1 MERWD
6 KMPAERYFKYL
17 RKDRMPH
24 VWCPGCGNGIIMKSF
39 VEAVNNLNLD
49 KNKVAVVSGIG
60 CSSRVTGYLDF
71 NTMHTLHGRAI
82 AFATGVKL
90 AKPEF
95 NVVVMGGDGDILA
108 IGGNHFIHA
117 CRRNMDLTVIIFNNA
132 IYGMTGGQ
140 YSPETPMGTYASTS
154 PYGNLE
160 NDFNAV
166 DLAITSGATYVARST
181 VFHYML
187 SVKYIENALKHKGM
201 SVVEIVTN
209 CHTYY
214 GRYNKMTEPTQ
225 MLQYYKDNSVILSK
239 AKNMDENAL
248 KDKIIIGEFLNV
260 EKEGYIDKYQKLREK
275 LVSQEV
281 SPK

>member
-1 MERWD
+1 MT
-6 KMPAERYFKYL
+6 
-17 RKDRMPH
+17 H

-39 VEAVNNLNLD
+39 LEAVSNLNMD

-95 NVVVMGGDGDILA
+95 QVVVMGGDGDILA

-117 CRRNMDLTVIIFNNA
+117 CRRNMDLTVVIFNNS

-140 YSPETPMGTYASTS
+140 YSPETPSNTYATTS

-160 NDFNAV
+160 DTFDPV
-166 DLAITSGATYVARST
+166 QLAISAGATYVARST

-187 SVKYIENALKHKGM
+187 TVKYIENAIKHKGM
-201 SVVEIVTN
+201 SVVEVVTN
-209 CHTYY
+209 CHTYF
-214 GRYNKMTEPTQ
+214 GRYNKMPKPTQ
-225 MLQYYKDNSVILSK
+225 MLQYFKENSVMQNK
-239 AKNMDENAL
+239 AKKMDVNEL

-260 EKEGYIDKYQKLREK
+260 EKEGYADKYAKLRK
-275 LVSQEV
+275 SLVSEEMTNQ
-281 SPK
+281 